1 MGLLASSFSAL
12 AAADEGRVGRWV
24 GSEFASNQVAVV
36 DELRTDLSM
45 SLRDE
50 VIAAMGVEMNQIVE
64 VIRANAPR
72 SDFEPEW
79 ELAAQ
84 VDQD

>member
-1 MGLLASSFSAL
+1 
-12 AAADEGRVGRWV
+12 
-24 GSEFASNQVAVV
+24 
-36 DELRTDLSM
+36 M